1 MLFAKR
7 NNDGTIISISNTPSE
22 VNEEAIS
29 ESELANFLSASSGP
43 ESFDRLLALL
53 DAGTIRVLEDLINLL
68 VKKNIIMFTELPI
81 EAQEKLGER
90 LLIREQLQNNN
101 PMIADDIF

>member
-7 NNDGTIISISNTPSE
+7 NNDDTIISISDTPSE
-22 VNEEAIS
+22 ENQEPIS
-29 ESELANFLSASSGP
+29 ESELANFLSASYGP
-43 ESFDRLLALL
+43 ESFERLLALL

-68 VKKNIIMFTELPI
+68 VKKNIIMFTELPV

-90 LLIREQLQNNN
+90 LLIRKQLKDNN
-101 PMIADDIF
+101 PMITDDII

>member
-22 VNEEAIS
+22 ANQEPIS

-43 ESFDRLLALL
+43 ESVQRLLTLL

-68 VKKNIIMFTELPI
+68 VRKNVIMFTELPL
-81 EAQEKLGER
+81 EAQQKLGER
-90 LLIREQLQNNN
+90 SLIREQLQNNN
-101 PMIADDIF
+101 PMLADDII

>member
-1 MLFAKR
+1 MLFEKR
-7 NNDGTIISISNTPSE
+7 NDDGTIISISNTPT
-22 VNEEAIS
+22 EANQKPIS

-43 ESFDRLLALL
+43 ESFERLLSLL

-68 VKKNIIMFTELPI
+68 VKKNIIMFTELPK

-90 LLIREQLQNNN
+90 LLIREQLKNNN
-101 PMIADDIF
+101 LMIADDII